1 MGSESLR
8 ETSSLAHEALQPPA
22 SPTTNRTYRTDP
34 TYQTYNLF
42 VTCPL
47 CRTRKAR
54 RACPALGHDICTVCC
69 ATKRV
74 TEIACP
80 TNCVYLEAAHRH
92 PAAATKRQQERDLSV
107 LITTLG
113 QVSEGQ
119 LELFFLI
126 QTWLLRFKPSDVA
139 SVVDADVADAAS
151 ALAASFETASRGVIY
166 EHQAQSPVAEQLRRE
181 LKAFLADIGRGGG
194 PRFETQA
201 AEVLRGIA
209 RGASHDAE
217 GIGSGIQDY
226 LTLIA
231 RVLHERP
238 PVRAESSRIILS

>member
-8 ETSSLAHEALQPPA
+8 ETSSLAYEATPAARQPYP
-22 SPTTNRTYRTDP
+22 TNRTYRTHP
-34 TYQTYNLF
+34 THQTYNLF

-80 TNCVYLEAAHRH
+80 TNCVYLETAQRH
-92 PAAATKRQQERDLSV
+92 PAAATKRQHERDLTV

-119 LELFFLI
+119 L
-126 QTWLLRFKPSDVA
+126 S
-139 SVVDADVADAAS
+139 
-151 ALAASFETASRGVIY
+151 SFS
-166 EHQAQSPVAEQLRRE
+166 
-181 LKAFLADIGRGGG
+181 
-194 PRFETQA
+194 
-201 AEVLRGIA
+201 
-209 RGASHDAE
+209 
-217 GIGSGIQDY
+217 
-226 LTLIA
+226 
-231 RVLHERP
+231 
-238 PVRAESSRIILS
+238 